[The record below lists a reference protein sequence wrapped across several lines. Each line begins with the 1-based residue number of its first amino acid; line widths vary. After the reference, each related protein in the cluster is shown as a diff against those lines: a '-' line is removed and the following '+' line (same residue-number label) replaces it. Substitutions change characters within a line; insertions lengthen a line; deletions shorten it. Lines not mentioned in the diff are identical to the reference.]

1 MDDITKCYTETG
13 FEFNKQLKRPLSY
26 FDSSNSFD
34 QRHHYQFMI
43 GDMNWRN
50 DATYEQAVELATQN

>member
-34 QRHHYQFMI
+34 QRHHY
-43 GDMNWRN
+43 
-50 DATYEQAVELATQN
+50 